1 VAIEFRWAEGQLDRL
16 PAMAVDLVSRQ
27 VAVIIAAG
35 GDRPALA
42 GPKRT
47 SPVAPHMSA
56 FDPKRTLRLN
66 CPLEL
71 AARLQCRCLKSKN
84 AI

>member
-27 VAVIIAAG
+27 VAVIIA
-35 GDRPALA
+35 
-42 GPKRT
+42 
-47 SPVAPHMSA
+47 V
-56 FDPKRTLRLN
+56 PKRTLRLN